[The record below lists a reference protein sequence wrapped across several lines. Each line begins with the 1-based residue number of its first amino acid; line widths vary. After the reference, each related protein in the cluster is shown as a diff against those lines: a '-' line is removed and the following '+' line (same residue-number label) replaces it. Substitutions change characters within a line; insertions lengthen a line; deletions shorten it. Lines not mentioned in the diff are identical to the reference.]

1 MNSINP
7 MSGDFRT
14 GRTSIGRAI
23 GRDVPPMGETGQ
35 FFGFSY
41 RELLALVNSFA
52 YLDEAARERLRKNGI
67 AAFVQRIV
75 STG

>member
-7 MSGDFRT
+7 MSGNFDATSRT
-14 GRTSIGRAI
+14 GRTIKSGAQS
-23 GRDVPPMGETGQ
+23 MGETGQ

-41 RELLALVNSFA
+41 RELLAFVNSFP